1 MLCAFHLSF
10 RLSFPFYNFVMGQ
23 ARADGKGK
31 LATSRPRADS
41 GGEKVK
47 MYAAIV

>member
-1 MLCAFHLSF
+1 VVLCLSF
-10 RLSFPFYNFVMGQ
+10 VISFVISFFTIFMGQ
-23 ARADGKGK
+23 ARADGEGK

>member
-1 MLCAFHLSF
+1 MSCAFHLSF
-10 RLSFPFYNFVMGQ
+10 RLSFPLRFFMGQ

-31 LATSRPRADS
+31 LATSRHRADS
-41 GGEKVK
+41 GEETVK

>member
-1 MLCAFHLSF
+1 L
-10 RLSFPFYNFVMGQ
+10 RLSFVFSFVFSFLQFFMGQ
-23 ARADGKGK
+23 AQADGKGK

-41 GGEKVK
+41 GVEKVK